1 MLHSSSSGSIWTN
14 APKWR
19 GSGHH
24 KNNNNRQRIQEPKVE
39 LLEEPRER
47 ERDIESYTERKE
59 LKRLKWYYGIGGV
72 VEEGTRINIAG
83 YIHCTAP
90 NENVVVKDVFYF

>member
-1 MLHSSSSGSIWTN
+1 MEG
-14 APKWR
+14 KWPPQEQQQQAKDPRTEGRTFR
-19 GSGHH
+19 GT
-24 KNNNNRQRIQEPKVE
+24 Q
-39 LLEEPRER
+39 R

-72 VEEGTRINIAG
+72 VEEGTRRNIAG

-90 NENVVVKDVFYF
+90 NENVVVEDVFYF